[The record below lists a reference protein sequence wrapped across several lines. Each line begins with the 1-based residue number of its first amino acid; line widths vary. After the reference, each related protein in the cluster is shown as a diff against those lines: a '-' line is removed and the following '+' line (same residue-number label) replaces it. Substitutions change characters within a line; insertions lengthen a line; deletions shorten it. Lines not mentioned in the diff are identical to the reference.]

1 MVYRRESPYLFWLY
15 RIAQFGNGQPSQVMK
30 LRLELLP
37 DRLKVSNKG
46 TIRAVE
52 RIAKTILTED
62 CTCLYVLSVVSA
74 QFRLYIGNRIRDRDQ
89 TITIC
94 DCLVRL
100 RRRFGQIECG

>member
-1 MVYRRESPYLFWLY
+1 MPEFR
-15 RIAQFGNGQPSQVMK
+15 K
-30 LRLELLP
+30 LRSGGYRCQLLP

-74 QFRLYIGNRIRDRDQ
+74 QFRLYIGNRIGSA
-89 TITIC
+89 TIF
-94 DCLVRL
+94 L
-100 RRRFGQIECG
+100 